1 MKEETENIGSFEY
14 NIEYTI
20 DRTMFP
26 HLFDETYSD
35 DEVKL
40 LFEKIFFKEVIKSER
55 SKIGGN
61 GGAHNIN
68 R

>member
-1 MKEETENIGSFEY
+1 
-14 NIEYTI
+14 
-20 DRTMFP
+20 MFP

>member
-1 MKEETENIGSFEY
+1 MKERIEFEY

-20 DRTMFP
+20 DKTMFP

-40 LFEKIFFKEVIKSER
+40 LFEKIFFKEFTKSER
-55 SKIGGN
+55 SKIGGK
-61 GGAHNIN
+61 
-68 R
+68 